1 MASRH
6 VIMTLGGCWVSDR
19 RRQFKVACCEID
31 NMIDT
36 DHPGTSDEVARALS
50 VSEALPR
57 LLLSDDQI
65 IVAAG
70 PGLARKAS
78 EPSRDACYPLS
89 YLCWHGQAKSAA
101 ASEQT
106 ASWFSG

>member
-1 MASRH
+1 
-6 VIMTLGGCWVSDR
+6 MTLGGCWVSDR

-57 LLLSDDQI
+57 PLLSDDQI

-78 EPSRDACYPLS
+78 EPHLETLATRYRTYVGMARPKAQPHPSKRL
-89 YLCWHGQAKSAA
+89 HGSPAESDMLA
-101 ASEQT
+101 
-106 ASWFSG
+106 

>member
-1 MASRH
+1 
-6 VIMTLGGCWVSDR
+6 MTLGGCWVSDR

-57 LLLSDDQI
+57 PLLSDDQI

-70 PGLARKAS
+70 PDLARKAS
-78 EPSRDACYPLS
+78 EPYRDASYPLS
-89 YLCWHGQAKSAA
+89 YLSWQGLAKSSAG
-101 ASEQT
+101 SEQM
-106 ASWFSG
+106 ASWFTG